1 MRMSTMTKG
10 RRVVFVALLFTA
22 MGSATLASPALGIVA
37 TFIIDDLGVTRGQL
51 GWVIGTSIV
60 LAALL
65 SPVTGWV
72 VDRIG
77 GKAGLLVV
85 FGVSAVAFVVF
96 GTAPAF
102 AVLFVAAAL
111 SGFAQSGANPSTNK
125 LIGEDLPAGERGVTT
140 GIKQSGVQAAIT
152 VAGIVLPTLAI
163 EFGWRI
169 AMLALAAVPAAAAI
183 VALFVIPGSRPT
195 PSSEQTTRRALPVF
209 VWWMAVYG
217 FILGF
222 AGAVTF
228 FIALFAE
235 ESLGLDPRLGGLAVT
250 VTGVVA
256 FAGRI
261 AWARYAERT
270 QRYLPSLSVVAVLGA
285 IASMVMLAS
294 TTWAALLWVGA
305 VLTGLSTSSWNSIGM
320 LAVIN
325 EAGSATGRA
334 SGVVLLGFL
343 AGLGIGPPVYGATV
357 DATGSYTAMWLIS
370 VGAAALGFTLVVV
383 WRRMSSAL
391 TFSGAR

>member
-1 MRMSTMTKG
+1 MTEISRG

-22 MGSATLASPALGIVA
+22 MGAATLASPALGIVA
-37 TFIIDDLGVTRGQL
+37 TFILKDLSITRGEL

-60 LAALL
+60 LAAVL

-77 GKAGLLVV
+77 GKAGLLLV

-96 GTAPAF
+96 GLAPAF
-102 AVLFVAAAL
+102 GVLFVAAAL
-111 SGFAQSGANPSTNK
+111 SGLAQSGANPSTNK
-125 LIGEDLPAGERGVTT
+125 LIGERLPQGERGVTT

-152 VAGIVLPTLAI
+152 AAGLVLPSLAI
-163 EFGWRI
+163 AFGWRI
-169 AMLALAAVPAAAAI
+169 AMVALAVVPVVGAGVAI
-183 VALFVIPGSRPT
+183 VLVPGSRP
-195 PSSEQTTRRALPVF
+195 PPPPEHERAHHLPVF

-261 AWARYAERT
+261 AWARYAERS
-270 QRYLPSLSVVAVLGA
+270 QRYLPSLSIVAVLGVA
-285 IASMVMLAS
+285 ASLLLLAS
-294 TTWAALLWVGA
+294 TRWAALLWVGA
-305 VLTGLSTSSWNSIGM
+305 IVTGASTSSWNSIGM

-343 AGLGIGPPVYGATV
+343 AGLGIGPPIYGATV

-370 VGAAALGFTLVVV
+370 IGAAALGFALVLV
-383 WRRMSSAL
+383 WRRMSTAL

>member
-1 MRMSTMTKG
+1 MSSMTKG

-37 TFIIDDLGVTRGQL
+37 TFIIDDLGITRGQL

-65 SPVTGWV
+65 SPATGWV

-77 GKAGLLVV
+77 GKAGLLLV

-96 GTAPAF
+96 GVAPVF
-102 AVLFVAAAL
+102 ALLFVASAL

-152 VAGIVLPTLAI
+152 AAGVVLPTLAI
-163 EFGWRI
+163 EFGWRV
-169 AMLALAAVPAAAAI
+169 AMLALAAVPIASAV
-183 VALFVIPGSRPT
+183 VAVVLIPGSKPA
-195 PSSEQTTRRALPVF
+195 PSSDTTTRRSLPVF

-261 AWARYAERT
+261 VWARYAERT
-270 QRYLPSLSVVAVLGA
+270 QRYLPSLSVVAALGM
-285 IASMVMLAS
+285 IASLVLLAS
-294 TTWAALLWVGA
+294 TEWTALLWVGA
-305 VLTGLSTSSWNSIGM
+305 VLTGLGTSSWNSIGM

-357 DATGSYTAMWLIS
+357 DATDSYTLMWLMSI
-370 VGAAALGFTLVVV
+370 GAAALGFILVWV
-383 WRRMSSAL
+383 WRRMSTAL

>member
-1 MRMSTMTKG
+1 MSTMTGG

-37 TFIIDDLGVTRGQL
+37 TFIIDDLGITRGEL

-65 SPVTGWV
+65 SPVTGGV

-77 GKAGLLVV
+77 GKAGLLLV

-96 GTAPAF
+96 GVAPAF

-152 VAGIVLPTLAI
+152 AAGIVLPSLAI
-163 EFGWRI
+163 AFNWRV
-169 AMLALAAVPAAAAI
+169 AMVALAVVPVAGAAI
-183 VALFVIPGSRPT
+183 ALFVIPGSRPAPAT
-195 PSSEQTTRRALPVF
+195 ERTTARRLPVF

-222 AGAVTF
+222 AGAITF

-261 AWARYAERT
+261 AWARYAERS
-270 QRYLPSLSVVAVLGA
+270 QRYLASLTVVAALGMVASSVL
-285 IASMVMLAS
+285 LAS
-294 TTWAALLWVGA
+294 TTWTALLWVGA
-305 VLTGLSTSSWNSIGM
+305 ILTGLSTSSWNSIGM

-343 AGLGIGPPVYGATV
+343 SGLGLGPPVYGATV

-370 VGAAALGFTLVVV
+370 IGAAAVGLVLVVV
-383 WRRMSSAL
+383 WQRMSTAL